1 MDVQKIIDTHNYLEI
16 AEAAGISP
24 SLAQKWK
31 TGEKDWHGSAFAKV
45 DALRKLDTDNE
56 EVNKMITA
64 NYLDRYN
71 GSATIAKILKDD
83 ETQRDIAKAV
93 RIAEANVAEI
103 IDEQVEDLLPEMFID
118 GLTEFG
124 KDYQFWFANRDK
136 WFDAP
141 VSYLVEVMDNGDYAN
156 FLAKHFPDWE
166 A

>member
-1 MDVQKIIDTHNYLEI
+1 MDIQKIIDNHTAKQI

-31 TGEKDWHGSAFAKV
+31 TGEKDWRGSRFDKV
-45 DALRKLDTDNE
+45 ESLRKALGQSDME
-56 EVNKMITA
+56 EIMADK
-64 NYLDRYN
+64 YLAKYN
-71 GSATIAKILKDD
+71 GSPTIAKILADD
-83 ETQRDIAKAV
+83 ETQRDIARAV
-93 RIAEANVAEI
+93 RTAESNATDV
-103 IDEQVEDLLPEMFID
+103 IDEQVRDLVPDMFID
-118 GLTEFG
+118 GLTNFG